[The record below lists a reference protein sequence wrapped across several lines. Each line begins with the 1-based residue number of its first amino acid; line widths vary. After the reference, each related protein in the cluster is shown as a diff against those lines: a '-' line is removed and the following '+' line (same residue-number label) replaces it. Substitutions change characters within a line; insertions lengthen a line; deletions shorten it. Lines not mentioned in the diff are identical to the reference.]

1 MENYPQP
8 KKGTLML
15 IPRLQAQLRFGAA
28 QAMQAISVPPFTFFY
43 NADSDSLYSNY
54 AIPDASSEGDLG
66 EALAALKAAFHAH
79 QRTPRL
85 EYLEDFAP
93 TLAAALE
100 ANGFRQEIRTL
111 LMVCTP
117 DSYRAA
123 PDVPGLSIEPV
134 NRDSPIEDQRAA
146 VTVQDRSFGR
156 DEAPEASEE
165 KAHQFFARFAS
176 QQLFLAKI
184 DGQAVSVASLMPAY
198 DGIAEIA
205 GVATLSAFRRRGIG
219 AAITGHVV
227 QVAFGQGVEVAFLT
241 AMDARA
247 GRVYTRVG
255 FAALGAGLAFV
266 EA

>member
-1 MENYPQP
+1 
-8 KKGTLML
+8 ML
-15 IPRLQAQLRFGAA
+15 IPRLQAQLRYGAA
-28 QAMQAISVPPFTFFY
+28 QAMQAISVPPFTLFY

-54 AIPDASSEGDLG
+54 AIPDAFGEGDLT
-66 EALAALKAAFHAH
+66 EAIATLKATFYAH

-117 DSYRAA
+117 CSFRAA
-123 PDVPGLSIEPV
+123 PVVPGLNIHPV
-134 NRDSPIEDQRAA
+134 NGDSPIADQRAA
-146 VTVQDRSFGR
+146 VTVQDRSFGSE
-156 DEAPEASEE
+156 DAPEASEE
-165 KAHQFFARFAS
+165 KARLFFKRFAS
-176 QQLFLAKI
+176 QQLFLAKV
-184 DGQAVSVASLMPAY
+184 DEQAVSVASLMPAY

-205 GVATLSAFRRRGIG
+205 GVATLSAFRRCGIG
-219 AAITGHVV
+219 AAITGHAV

-241 AMDARA
+241 AMDERA

-255 FAALGAGLAFV
+255 FDALGAGLAFV
-266 EA
+266 EE